1 MQFEFSTNMVHIMYI
16 AESYIGIYRY
26 QTTQPRNYRGC
37 EFFLWTQLLGIKIG
51 RCDLFAQKTQNLNHL
66 NRVLFFCQ
74 IWYRITK
81 SHLGLFGLKGETH
94 DEFGPGGHCYGA
106 FRLTTPLSELPKKK
120 PKLSNHAPWIHCSS
134 SMATSRHSRHYKV
147 PSLSAPQLSC
157 VLVNL
162 GEFSLAEFLE
172 SIFRGSVYH
181 SLYFLVFWHFMNTF
195 SHFTLVFSSSL
206 LKVAGRLVIRF
217 MG

>member
-1 MQFEFSTNMVHIMYI
+1 MYI

-51 RCDLFAQKTQNLNHL
+51 RCDLFIGFRCSKNSKSAKSGPVFLPNLVSNDKVAPWFVWFKGR
-66 NRVLFFCQ
+66 NTWW
-74 IWYRITK
+74 IWARGKLLWSLPIDHT
-81 SHLGLFGLKGETH
+81 
-94 DEFGPGGHCYGA
+94 P
-106 FRLTTPLSELPKKK
+106 FRTPKKK